1 MINVKWD
8 GTGWDGMGC
17 TGTHLLSIR
26 WPLSMKPVYVSTR
39 SGLEEL
45 STKNSQVS
53 KWAGPGLK
61 NLKEASMEKRKRE
74 SKTDRDGDRE
84 AEREREGEKDICFII
99 Y

>member
-1 MINVKWD
+1 
-8 GTGWDGMGC
+8 MGC

-84 AEREREGEKDICFII
+84 AEREGEKDICFII